1 MDFLTFFIDR
11 GAVSGAFHTSSHLA
25 LTRHCLRCLGVIWS
39 AGMLRQKPGST
50 QINRAF
56 CPERCVEGYSFPSTL
71 RVRKQTLSQTTFYL
85 SPRSS
90 HVVVLKLSVSLW
102 VGASLPCSKLCSLS
116 VRWTAS
122 SFGKLCIFSPPV
134 LLPCYFSVCSC
145 FATSSFVRNPF
156 LIYYFCSTEFE
167 GRCAWIHLH
176 WAR

>member
-11 GAVSGAFHTSSHLA
+11 GAVSGAFHTSSLLA

-50 QINRAF
+50 HINRAF

-90 HVVVLKLSVSLW
+90 HVVVLKLSLSLW
-102 VGASLPCSKLCSLS
+102 VGASLPCSKFGSLS
-116 VRWTAS
+116 SRWTPS
-122 SFGKLCIFSPPV
+122 SFGKLCIFFPRSSAV

-145 FATSSFVRNPF
+145 FAGKKKKKKNFFCKKTPF
-156 LIYYFCSTEFE
+156 
-167 GRCAWIHLH
+167 
-176 WAR
+176 